1 MAANFPNAAMA
12 RMQMLNTES
21 PLHDLAAIIR
31 SRTPL
36 IAVESNEE
44 PEIVALVR
52 QIAAHQQL
60 RAFRWTVTEGLQAFD
75 PNDQPIQSVVKS
87 QEVLT
92 HIRTNANNA
101 IFVLLDF
108 HPYLEDAVHIRHLK
122 DIALTYRKHYSTVII
137 VGHAIRM
144 PEELRPFTAPFR
156 LPLPT
161 PNELRKIVYDAAA
174 DWGAENGRREVSTT
188 NKAIELLVRN
198 LTGLTATDARRLA
211 IKAIADDGAITESEM
226 PEVMRAKYEL
236 LGNESPLSFEYETAK
251 FSDIG
256 GMSRLRQWLEVR
268 KSFFTDGDQ
277 PKLDPPRGVLLLGV
291 QGCGKS
297 LAAKAAAGIFGVPL
311 LRLDFGV
318 LYNKYYGETERNLRK
333 ALETAEVMA
342 PCVLWMDE
350 IEKGLAVGDEDDGL
364 SRRILGALLTWLS
377 ERKKPVFVVATAND
391 ITRLPPEMV
400 RKGRFD
406 EIFFVD
412 LPTAANRQ
420 NIFEIHL
427 RKRSL
432 KPADFQLAAL
442 VEATDGFS
450 GSEIE
455 QAIVSSMYTAHA
467 QGRTVSQED
476 LLAEIKQTRPLSVVM
491 AEKVGE
497 IRDWAASRTVP
508 CD

>member
-52 QIAAHQQL
+52 QIAANQQL

-92 HIRTNANNA
+92 YIRTQANNSL
-101 IFVLLDF
+101 FVLLDF

-122 DIALTYRKHYSTVII
+122 DIALTYRKHYSTVIL
-137 VGHAIRM
+137 VGHAIQM

-211 IKAIADDGAITESEM
+211 H
-226 PEVMRAKYEL
+226 
-236 LGNESPLSFEYETAK
+236 
-251 FSDIG
+251 
-256 GMSRLRQWLEVR
+256 
-268 KSFFTDGDQ
+268 
-277 PKLDPPRGVLLLGV
+277 
-291 QGCGKS
+291 QGYC
-297 LAAKAAAGIFGVPL
+297 
-311 LRLDFGV
+311 
-318 LYNKYYGETERNLRK
+318 
-333 ALETAEVMA
+333 
-342 PCVLWMDE
+342 
-350 IEKGLAVGDEDDGL
+350 
-364 SRRILGALLTWLS
+364 
-377 ERKKPVFVVATAND
+377 
-391 ITRLPPEMV
+391 
-400 RKGRFD
+400 
-406 EIFFVD
+406 
-412 LPTAANRQ
+412 
-420 NIFEIHL
+420 
-427 RKRSL
+427 
-432 KPADFQLAAL
+432 
-442 VEATDGFS
+442 
-450 GSEIE
+450 
-455 QAIVSSMYTAHA
+455 
-467 QGRTVSQED
+467 
-476 LLAEIKQTRPLSVVM
+476 
-491 AEKVGE
+491 
-497 IRDWAASRTVP
+497 
-508 CD
+508 